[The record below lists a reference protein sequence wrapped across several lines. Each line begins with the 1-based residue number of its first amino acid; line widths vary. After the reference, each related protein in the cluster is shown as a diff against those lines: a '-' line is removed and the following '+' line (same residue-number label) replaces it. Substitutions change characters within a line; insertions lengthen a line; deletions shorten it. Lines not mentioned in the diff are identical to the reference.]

1 MMIREK
7 YIILTIPLLF
17 SAILLLTSTITAS
30 TSINNYFNDK
40 YENDYENKFY
50 REKYNEQA
58 NRQGALC
65 DDPQSIK
72 KYGDICKGHGNY
84 LEDVKD
90 ECKEDGGEWDNGKC
104 KLEDDEDETD
114 FQDQLCEDKK
124 GIKKY
129 KKICKSDSND

>member
-1 MMIREK
+1 MISEK

-72 KYGDICKGHGNY
+72 KYGNICKGHGNY
-84 LEDVKD
+84 LDDVKD
-90 ECKEDGGEWDNGKC
+90 ECKEREENGIMVNANLKMT
-104 KLEDDEDETD
+104 KMKQI
-114 FQDQLCEDKK
+114 FKMNYVKMKK
-124 GIKKY
+124 V
-129 KKICKSDSND
+129 